1 MKVYNIIDT
10 FNVFTDSSKDYYS
23 YHEAYSDLLEL
34 QKLFGTIR
42 FYIREKTH
50 S

>member
-1 MKVYNIIDT
+1 MRRYNIIDT
-10 FNVFTDSSKDYYS
+10 YNVITDFSKDYYS

-34 QKLFGTIR
+34 QKLFGKIR
-42 FYIREKTH
+42 FYIAEATH